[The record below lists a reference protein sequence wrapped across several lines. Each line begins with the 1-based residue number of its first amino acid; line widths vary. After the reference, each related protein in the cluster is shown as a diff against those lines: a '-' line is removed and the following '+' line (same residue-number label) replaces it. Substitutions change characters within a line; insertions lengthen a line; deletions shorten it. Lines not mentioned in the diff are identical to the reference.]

1 MLPSTSLTI
10 DTAEGLP
17 GAAPPRTYGDGGG
30 AVLFNGKV
38 GNQRLDRFWRK
49 FYSALRSRRMQH
61 NRHLWPHVSIKRDTT
76 GAISSFKAFGH
87 SVPLTP
93 ISQAF
98 PEKPEL
104 LHLILSGPSIA
115 EIQYDRLPIDVA
127 MGVNGS
133 IALLRKFDIP
143 FKYYCVIDQ
152 NFVRRRIDL
161 MRDVVARDLTL
172 FVTPDVLRY
181 LMQGIPPA
189 TYKCRICVIEV
200 VSERAFQ
207 PSSMPADLLALAQAR
222 PEMSVFDAE
231 RALGFSFN
239 VARGVFDA
247 DTVAYA
253 ALQVM
258 VAGGVKKMYIHGL
271 DLGFSSGRR
280 FYDEGARPETSRLVR
295 NFERMIEPSFAH
307 AAHLLQERGVE
318 LYNLSL
324 DSALS
329 DRIIP
334 KMSWRTL
341 LETVDA

>member
-1 MLPSTSLTI
+1 M
-10 DTAEGLP
+10 P

-30 AVLFNGKV
+30 VVLYNGKV

-49 FYSALRSRRMQH
+49 FYSAMRSRRMQH
-61 NRHLWPHVSIKRDTT
+61 NRHLWPYVSIKRDAT
-76 GAISSFKAFGH
+76 GAISAFKAFRH

-93 ISQAF
+93 ISEAF
-98 PEKPEL
+98 SAPHEL
-104 LHLILSGPSIA
+104 VHLILSGPSIG
-115 EIQYDRLPIDVA
+115 EIQYDRLPIETA

-133 IALLRKFDIP
+133 IALVHKFDIP

-161 MRDVVARDLTL
+161 MREVVSRDLTL

-200 VSERAFQ
+200 VSERAYQ
-207 PSSMPADLLALAQAR
+207 PSSTPQELLALAQAG

-307 AAHLLQERGVE
+307 AAHLLQARGVE

-334 KMSWRTL
+334 KVNWRTL
-341 LETVDA
+341 LSPPEA